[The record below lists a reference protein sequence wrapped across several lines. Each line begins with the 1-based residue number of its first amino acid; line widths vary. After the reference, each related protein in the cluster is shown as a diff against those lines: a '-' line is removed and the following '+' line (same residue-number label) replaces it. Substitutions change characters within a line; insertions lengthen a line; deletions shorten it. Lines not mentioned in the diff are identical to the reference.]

1 MLEWWVSSGFGFY
14 YILSHMTWRPLQKKL
29 LLSSGGVL
37 NVSSSALKMCRSC
50 ASEQSCS
57 SFLFSTIPDF
67 VLIIC
72 I

>member
-1 MLEWWVSSGFGFY
+1 MLEWWVSSGFVFY
-14 YILSHMTWRPLQKKL
+14 YILSHMTWRPLQKKA
-29 LLSSGGVL
+29 
-37 NVSSSALKMCRSC
+37 SAFIWRGFECVFQCLED

-57 SFLFSTIPDF
+57 SLLFSTISDF